1 MAREIQ
7 NETKN
12 LQPIVVGL
20 DIGTTKIGVIVGRKN
35 EYGKI
40 EIIGIGKTESVGVVR
55 GVVVNIDK
63 TVESIQ
69 RAIDEAQ
76 SKADVAIKYVNVGIA
91 GQHIKSIQQKESIV
105 RPNSEDT
112 EISQKDVMDLIDRV
126 SKIAVSPGEK
136 IIDIIPQEYMVDQDS
151 GIKDPVGMFGNRLEA
166 SFHIITG
173 QVSAIRNLKRCVER
187 ASLEI
192 KSLMLE
198 PIASAAAVLSDEEKE
213 AGVALV
219 DIGGGTTDIA
229 IFQDGIIRHTAVI
242 PFGGNAI
249 TEDVKLG
256 CSILSSQAE
265 KLKVMYGSALARL
278 NKDDEMVVIPGIRG
292 REPKEISLKNLA
304 NIIEARMTEILKLVY
319 YQIKNSGYEKRL
331 IAGVVLTGG
340 GAMLKDLKELAQYT
354 LGMDVQI
361 GYPNEY
367 IAPTNNYDCSNPSFA
382 TGIGLVLKGFEN
394 ENIQLTS
401 PISSQ
406 TNISQETIR
415 EDIMADKEKKGF
427 RSWLDIFI
435 KSFRD
440 EI

>member
-7 NETKN
+7 NEIKN

-76 SKADVAIKYVNVGIA
+76 NKADVAIKYVNVGIA

-173 QVSAIRNLKRCVER
+173 QVSAIRNL
-187 ASLEI
+187 
-192 KSLMLE
+192 
-198 PIASAAAVLSDEEKE
+198 
-213 AGVALV
+213 
-219 DIGGGTTDIA
+219 
-229 IFQDGIIRHTAVI
+229 
-242 PFGGNAI
+242 N
-249 TEDVKLG
+249 DV
-256 CSILSSQAE
+256 
-265 KLKVMYGSALARL
+265 
-278 NKDDEMVVIPGIRG
+278 
-292 REPKEISLKNLA
+292 
-304 NIIEARMTEILKLVY
+304 
-319 YQIKNSGYEKRL
+319 
-331 IAGVVLTGG
+331 
-340 GAMLKDLKELAQYT
+340 
-354 LGMDVQI
+354 
-361 GYPNEY
+361 
-367 IAPTNNYDCSNPSFA
+367 
-382 TGIGLVLKGFEN
+382 
-394 ENIQLTS
+394 
-401 PISSQ
+401 
-406 TNISQETIR
+406 
-415 EDIMADKEKKGF
+415 
-427 RSWLDIFI
+427 
-435 KSFRD
+435 
-440 EI
+440 